1 MKRVQMWSHNLK
13 IWENASVIEGALV
26 GPDMQKAL
34 AQNPNLLRTLLGLSF
49 TLIFLLGY
57 AVYGATI
64 SPSYYLYTTETEITV
79 HETNEPT
86 KLYDEDN
93 NVTNWR
99 WTFTA
104 DGDNLT
110 WVNASAGGL
119 SRNSVMKLTS
129 SAGLYS
135 HTDLGD
141 PDADDFSCEDR
152 CYYNNTHELI
162 SDDGGDEAIYSMTTT
177 DPGRR
182 NNGTVYANSLE
193 SAEQKARE
201 IIEYFHTP
209 SVVIVEITEKG
220 NKSTSPDVILTTVN
234 EDFEEIEVFSVDAG
248 TEFLWAVA
256 AVVGCFS
263 MILIPSFTVY
273 FAARA
278 KERKNELKLEQAEQ
292 QVDESID
299 SEDDAN

>member
-1 MKRVQMWSHNLK
+1 
-13 IWENASVIEGALV
+13 
-26 GPDMQKAL
+26 MQKAL

-64 SPSYYLYTTETEITV
+64 SPSYYLYTTETETTI
-79 HETNEPT
+79 HNSNQPT
-86 KLYDEDN
+86 KLYDEEN
-93 NVTNWR
+93 NITNWR

-104 DGDNLT
+104 DGVNLT
-110 WVNASAGGL
+110 WVNVSAGDL
-119 SRNSVMKLTS
+119 SRGSIMKLIN

-135 HTDLGD
+135 HTKLGD
-141 PDADDFSCEDR
+141 PDAEDFSCEDK
-152 CYYNNTHELI
+152 CFYNSTHELI

-182 NNGTVYANSLE
+182 NNGTVYAKSLG
-193 SAEQKARE
+193 SAEDKARE
-201 IIEYFHTP
+201 IIEHSHTP
-209 SVVIVEITEKG
+209 SVIIVEVKEKG
-220 NKSTSPDVILTTVN
+220 NKSTSPDVILVTVN
-234 EDFEEIEVFSVDAG
+234 EDFSEIEVFSVDAG

-278 KERKNELKLEQAEQ
+278 KERKNELKLEAEEQ
-292 QVDESID
+292 KVNQSISELDE
-299 SEDDAN
+299 AN

>member
-1 MKRVQMWSHNLK
+1 
-13 IWENASVIEGALV
+13 
-26 GPDMQKAL
+26 MQKAL

-64 SPSYYLYTTETEITV
+64 SPSYYLYTTETETTI
-79 HETNEPT
+79 HDTNEPT
-86 KLYDEDN
+86 KLYDDEN
-93 NVTNWR
+93 NLTNWR
-99 WTFTA
+99 WTFSA

-110 WVNASAGGL
+110 WVNVSAGDL
-119 SRNSVMKLTS
+119 SRDSVMKLIN

-135 HTDLGD
+135 HTKLGD
-141 PDADDFSCEDR
+141 PDADDFSCEDK
-152 CYYNNTHELI
+152 CYYNSTHELI
-162 SDDGGDEAIYSMTTT
+162 SDEGGDESIYSMTTT

-182 NNGTVYANSLE
+182 NNGTVYAKSIE
-193 SAEQKARE
+193 SAEDKARE
-201 IIEYFHTP
+201 IIEHLHTP
-209 SVVIVEITEKG
+209 SVIIVEITEKG
-220 NKSTSPDVILTTVN
+220 NKSTSPDVVLITVN
-234 EDFEEIEVFSVDAG
+234 EDFNEIEVFSVDAG

-292 QVDESID
+292 QVDESILSTD
-299 SEDDAN
+299 EAN

>member
-1 MKRVQMWSHNLK
+1 
-13 IWENASVIEGALV
+13 
-26 GPDMQKAL
+26 MQKAL

-64 SPSYYLYTTETEITV
+64 SPSYYLYTTETETTI
-79 HETNEPT
+79 HNSNQPT
-86 KLYDEDN
+86 KLYDEEN
-93 NVTNWR
+93 NITNWR

-104 DGDNLT
+104 DGVNLT
-110 WVNASAGGL
+110 WVNVSAGDL
-119 SRNSVMKLTS
+119 SRGSIMKLIN

-135 HTDLGD
+135 HTKLGD
-141 PDADDFSCEDR
+141 PDAEDFSCEDK
-152 CYYNNTHELI
+152 CFYNSTHELI

-182 NNGTVYANSLE
+182 NNGTVYAKSLG
-193 SAEQKARE
+193 SAEDKARE
-201 IIEYFHTP
+201 IIEHSHTP
-209 SVVIVEITEKG
+209 SVIVVEVKEKG
-220 NKSTSPDVILTTVN
+220 NKSTSPDVILVTVN
-234 EDFEEIEVFSVDAG
+234 EDFSEIEVFSVDAG

-278 KERKNELKLEQAEQ
+278 KERKNELKLEAEEQ
-292 QVDESID
+292 KVNESI
-299 SEDDAN
+299 SELDEAN

>member
-1 MKRVQMWSHNLK
+1 
-13 IWENASVIEGALV
+13 
-26 GPDMQKAL
+26 MQKAL

-64 SPSYYLYTTETEITV
+64 SPSYYLYTTETETTI
-79 HETNEPT
+79 HNSNEPT
-86 KLYDEDN
+86 KLYDEEDN
-93 NVTNWR
+93 ITNWR

-104 DGDNLT
+104 DGVNLT
-110 WVNASAGGL
+110 WVNVSAGDL
-119 SRNSVMKLTS
+119 SRGSIMKLIN

-135 HTDLGD
+135 HTKLGD
-141 PDADDFSCEDR
+141 PDAEDFSCEDK
-152 CYYNNTHELI
+152 CFYNSTHELI

-182 NNGTVYANSLE
+182 NNGTVYAKSLG
-193 SAEQKARE
+193 SAEDKARE
-201 IIEYFHTP
+201 IIEHSHSP
-209 SVVIVEITEKG
+209 SVIIVEVKEKG
-220 NKSTSPDVILTTVN
+220 NKSTSPDVILVTVN
-234 EDFEEIEVFSVDAG
+234 EDFSEIEVFSVDAG

-278 KERKNELKLEQAEQ
+278 KERKNELKLEAEEQ
-292 QVDESID
+292 KVNQSISESDE
-299 SEDDAN
+299 AN

>member
-1 MKRVQMWSHNLK
+1 
-13 IWENASVIEGALV
+13 
-26 GPDMQKAL
+26 MQKAL

-64 SPSYYLYTTETEITV
+64 SPSYYLYTTETETTI
-79 HETNEPT
+79 HNSNEPT
-86 KLYDEDN
+86 KLYDEEN
-93 NVTNWR
+93 NITNWR

-104 DGDNLT
+104 DGVNLT
-110 WVNASAGGL
+110 WVNVSAGDL
-119 SRNSVMKLTS
+119 SRGSIMKLIN

-135 HTDLGD
+135 HTKLGD
-141 PDADDFSCEDR
+141 PDAEDFSCEDK
-152 CYYNNTHELI
+152 CFYNSTHELI

-182 NNGTVYANSLE
+182 NNGTVYAKSLG
-193 SAEQKARE
+193 SAEDKARE
-201 IIEYFHTP
+201 IIEHSHTP
-209 SVVIVEITEKG
+209 SVIVVEVKEKG
-220 NKSTSPDVILTTVN
+220 NKSTSPDVILVTVN
-234 EDFEEIEVFSVDAG
+234 EDFSEIEVFSVDAG

-278 KERKNELKLEQAEQ
+278 KERKNELKLEAEEQ
-292 QVDESID
+292 KVNESI
-299 SEDDAN
+299 SELDEAN

>member
-1 MKRVQMWSHNLK
+1 
-13 IWENASVIEGALV
+13 
-26 GPDMQKAL
+26 MQKAL

-64 SPSYYLYTTETEITV
+64 SPSYYLYTTETETTI
-79 HETNEPT
+79 HNSNQPT
-86 KLYDEDN
+86 KLYDEEN
-93 NVTNWR
+93 NITNWR

-104 DGDNLT
+104 DGVNLT
-110 WVNASAGGL
+110 WVNVSAGDL
-119 SRNSVMKLTS
+119 SRGSIMKLIN

-135 HTDLGD
+135 HTKLGD
-141 PDADDFSCEDR
+141 PDAEDFSCEDK
-152 CYYNNTHELI
+152 CFYNSTHELI

-182 NNGTVYANSLE
+182 NNGTVYAKSLG
-193 SAEQKARE
+193 SAEDKARE
-201 IIEYFHTP
+201 IIEHSHTP
-209 SVVIVEITEKG
+209 SVIVVEVKEKG
-220 NKSTSPDVILTTVN
+220 NKSTSPDVILVTVN
-234 EDFEEIEVFSVDAG
+234 EDFSEIEVFSVDAG

-278 KERKNELKLEQAEQ
+278 KERKNELKLEAEEQ
-292 QVDESID
+292 KVNQSISELDE
-299 SEDDAN
+299 AN

>member
-1 MKRVQMWSHNLK
+1 MP
-13 IWENASVIEGALV
+13 NASVFEGV
-26 GPDMQKAL
+26 NTGIIMQKAL

-49 TLIFLLGY
+49 TLIFMLAY

-64 SPSYYLYTTETEITV
+64 SPSYYLYTTDTETTV
-79 HETNEPT
+79 NENVEPV
-86 KLYDEDN
+86 KLYDDDTNE
-93 NVTNWR
+93 TNWR

-110 WVNASAGGL
+110 WVNVTAGGL
-119 SRNSVMKLTS
+119 SKNAVVKLTN

-135 HTDLGD
+135 HSKLGD
-141 PDADDFSCEDR
+141 PDAEGFACEDS
-152 CYYNNTHELI
+152 CYLNNTHEII
-162 SDDGGDEAIYSMTTT
+162 SENGGDDAIISMTTT

-182 NNGTVYANSLE
+182 NNGTVYAKSLDEAE
-193 SAEQKARE
+193 SKARE
-201 IIEYFHTP
+201 IVDYFHTP
-209 SVVIVEITEKG
+209 AVIIVEIIEAG
-220 NKSTSPDVILTTVN
+220 NKSTAPSVSLVTVN
-234 EDFEEIEVFSVDAG
+234 EDFADISVFSVDAG

-278 KERKNELKLEQAEQ
+278 KERKNELKLQKAEQ
-292 QVDESID
+292 VVDD
-299 SEDDAN
+299 SVTNDAEAN

>member
-1 MKRVQMWSHNLK
+1 
-13 IWENASVIEGALV
+13 
-26 GPDMQKAL
+26 MQKAL

-64 SPSYYLYTTETEITV
+64 SPSYYLYTTDTESTVIETADPV
-79 HETNEPT
+79 
-86 KLYDEDN
+86 KLYDEDE

-110 WVNASAGGL
+110 WVNVTAGDL
-119 SRNSVMKLTS
+119 SRNSVMKLTN

-135 HTDLGD
+135 HTKLGD
-141 PDADDFSCEDR
+141 PDAEEFSCADS
-152 CYYNNTHELI
+152 CYFNKTHELI
-162 SDDGGDEAIYSMTTT
+162 SDDGGEEAIISMTTT

-182 NNGTVYANSLE
+182 NNGTVYANSLGE
-193 SAEQKARE
+193 AEDKARK
-201 IIEYFHTP
+201 IVEYFHSPTII
-209 SVVIVEITEKG
+209 IV
-220 NKSTSPDVILTTVN
+220 DVIEEGDRSTAPSIVLETVN
-234 EDFEEIEVFSVDAG
+234 EDFDDIAVFSVDAG

-278 KERKNELKLEQAEQ
+278 KERKNELKLQKAEQ
-292 QVDESID
+292 EVDETVEH
-299 SEDDAN
+299 SEDAN

>member
-1 MKRVQMWSHNLK
+1 
-13 IWENASVIEGALV
+13 
-26 GPDMQKAL
+26 MQKAL

-64 SPSYYLYTTETEITV
+64 SPSYYLYTTDTESTVIETT
-79 HETNEPT
+79 EPV
-86 KLYDEDN
+86 KLYDEDE

-110 WVNASAGGL
+110 WVNVTAGDL
-119 SRNSVMKLTS
+119 SRNSVMKLTN

-135 HTDLGD
+135 HTKLGD
-141 PDADDFSCEDR
+141 PDAEEFSCADS
-152 CYYNNTHELI
+152 CYFNKTHELI
-162 SDDGGDEAIYSMTTT
+162 SDDGGDESIISMTTT

-182 NNGTVYANSLE
+182 NNGTVYANSLGE
-193 SAEQKARE
+193 AEDKARD
-201 IIEYFHTP
+201 IVEYFHSPTII
-209 SVVIVEITEKG
+209 IV
-220 NKSTSPDVILTTVN
+220 DVIEEGDRSTAPSIILETVN
-234 EDFEEIEVFSVDAG
+234 EDFDDIAVFSVDAG

-278 KERKNELKLEQAEQ
+278 KERKNELKLQKAEQ
-292 QVDESID
+292 EVDETVEH
-299 SEDDAN
+299 SEDAN